1 MFFSL
6 KIMTELSAHKIIS
19 KLQELRKSLIYSKNK
34 NGHKT
39 LPCGTPISVGK
50 RFKKNQFIINHTKLK
65 LINQT

>member
-1 MFFSL
+1 MFFLL

-50 RFKKNQFIINHTKLK
+50 RLKKTNSLLIILN
-65 LINQT
+65 